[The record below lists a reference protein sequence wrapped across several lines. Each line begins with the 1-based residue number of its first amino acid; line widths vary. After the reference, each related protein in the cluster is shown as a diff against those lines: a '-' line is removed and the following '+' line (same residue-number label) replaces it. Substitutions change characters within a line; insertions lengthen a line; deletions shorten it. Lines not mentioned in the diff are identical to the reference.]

1 MPPSKSNSTNSTSNA
16 QPDLINRNSA
26 EEDLSLELQQHQQR
40 LLDLKR
46 QQEEVERR
54 KLQLEELNQRRR
66 EVYDGQKTLKEKFNR
81 SLTILERAEYEARKE
96 VEQIQITRQQ
106 FAENLQEI
114 ESINPHTW
122 NPEHLE
128 DELTRALTRIDHAR
142 SVFTQSRAKIDAL
155 SERDISGEDES
166 LADDSGAGAYDVLN
180 SASFG
185 ELVRRGF
192 AFTLPL
198 LVLLIVLT
206 TLFLSK

>member
-1 MPPSKSNSTNSTSNA
+1 MPSPKNSPDRSSSA

-26 EEDLSLELQQHQQR
+26 EEDMSLELQQHQQR

-54 KLQLEELNQRRR
+54 KMQLEELNQRRR
-66 EVYDGQKTLKEKFNR
+66 EVYDGQKMLKEKFNR
-81 SLTILERAEYEARKE
+81 SLTILERAEYDARKE

-114 ESINPHTW
+114 EAINPHAW

-128 DELTRALTRIDHAR
+128 DELTRALTKIDHAR
-142 SVFTQSRAKIDAL
+142 SVYTQSRAKIDAL
-155 SERDISGEDES
+155 SEKDISGEDES
-166 LADDSGAGAYDVLN
+166 FLEDAGAASYDVFA
-180 SASFG
+180 SATFG

-192 AFTLPL
+192 AFSLPL
-198 LVLLIVLT
+198 LVLLIILAA
-206 TLFLSK
+206 LFLSK

>member
-1 MPPSKSNSTNSTSNA
+1 MPPKSNSPDPFSSA

-26 EEDLSLELQQHQQR
+26 EEDMSLELQQHQQR
-40 LLDLKR
+40 LLELKR

-54 KLQLEELNQRRR
+54 KVQLEELNQRRR

-106 FAENLQEI
+106 FAENLTEV
-114 ESINPHTW
+114 EGINPHSW

-128 DELTRALTRIDHAR
+128 DELTRALTKIDHAR

-155 SERDISGEDES
+155 SDRDISGEEDSSNDE
-166 LADDSGAGAYDVLN
+166 N
-180 SASFG
+180 SAASYEILGSTTFG
-185 ELVRRGF
+185 EMVRRGF

-198 LVLLIVLT
+198 LVLLIILT
-206 TLFLSK
+206 VLFLSK